1 MAISSLILATM
12 IMLCEP
18 VWLYLVC
25 CNNPC
30 TIYLLAT
37 HLSFREVP
45 KISEDAIAV
54 DSPQVKPVSTDQEE
68 KTTVKKVG
76 LDVMDS
82 ISQALVL
89 VWSYSPAA
97 FSP

>member
-18 VWLYLVC
+18 VWLYAAIILVLS
-25 CNNPC
+25 
-30 TIYLLAT
+30 TYLLAT